1 MATTPRA
8 SAPLEAGQFTSQQ
21 REWLGAALA
30 AIDADALRRLTLEM
44 TTIPSPTGA
53 ERELAEYLVAR
64 LGAAGFEAVYQRI
77 DDEQGNATARYRGN
91 GTGPSLM
98 LFAPIDTHLAGNLA
112 DDGPWAGLGP
122 ERTDLR
128 TAAYADDGAVVGLG
142 AENPK
147 GHAAC
152 VVAAAEAVRRAGVPL
167 TGDLMVGL
175 AAGGMPVNASP
186 LARITRANVGQG
198 NGASFMLEQGFR
210 PDFAV
215 IAKPGRSVAYEEV
228 GLCWFKLTV
237 GGTFDYAGRGRHATH
252 RNPIVDASRVI
263 TALEA
268 WFPTYTQ
275 RNTNGA
281 VAPQGS
287 IGAIRGGWP
296 EKPAF
301 IPAACHLY
309 LDMRIS
315 PRSDPTDVHR
325 QLEAALDDIRAANPG
340 LDVRSEMILA
350 IPGGSTAPE
359 SWIVRS
365 AIHGWESVAGRAHEV
380 QLGTSGA
387 TDANILR
394 GRGVPTARI
403 GIPPGAPLDR
413 FKNVFSMGAVSVDAL
428 VALTRMLVT
437 IAIDTC
443 TRTTGEVG
451 PT

>member
-1 MATTPRA
+1 MTARTPT
-8 SAPLEAGQFTSQQ
+8 PLQPGQFAPQQ
-21 REWLGAALA
+21 REWLTAALA
-30 AIDADALRRLTLEM
+30 AIDVDALRRLALEM
-44 TTIPSPTGA
+44 TAIPSPTGA

-64 LGAAGFEAVYQRI
+64 LGAAGFDAVYQRI

-91 GTGPSLM
+91 GSGPSLM
-98 LFAPIDTHLAGNLA
+98 LFAPIDTHLAGNVA
-112 DDGPWAGLGP
+112 DDGPWAGLSP

-128 TAAYADDGAVVGLG
+128 TEAFFEDGSIVGLG

-167 TGDLMVGL
+167 NGDLMVGL

-186 LARITRANVGQG
+186 LARITRSNVGQG

-210 PDFAV
+210 PDYAV

-228 GLCWFKLTV
+228 GLCWFKLTI

-252 RNPIVDASRVI
+252 RNPIVDAARVI
-263 TALEA
+263 NALEA
-268 WFPTYTQ
+268 WFPSYTE

-301 IPAACHLY
+301 ISAACELY

-325 QLEAALDDIRAANPG
+325 QLDEALAGVRSKNSG
-340 LDVRSEMILA
+340 LDVRSQMILA
-350 IPGGSTAPE
+350 IPGGSTAPDN
-359 SWIVRS
+359 WVIRS
-365 AIHGWESVAGRAHEV
+365 AVHGWESVAGRAHEV

-394 GRGVPTARI
+394 GRGIPTARI
-403 GIPPGAPLDR
+403 GIPPGASLER
-413 FKNVFSMGAVSVDAL
+413 FKNVFSMGVVSVDAL

-443 TRTTGEVG
+443 TRTTAEVG
-451 PT
+451 LQ